1 MIRVYD
7 KAAIMRVLSH
17 PSVWPY
23 IAKGCEV
30 SPEEFNP
37 MQDVCIYLTET
48 GDEMHVLD
56 MDGYIHVN
64 CLPNVRGRKA
74 VETIKAAIE
83 WFFKHTRL
91 SVIKALVRKSDRH
104 VVQLA
109 IRCGMKEITRD
120 EDVHFIMRREL

>member
-1 MIRVYD
+1 MRRVYD

-17 PSVWPY
+17 PNVWPH

-30 SPEEFNP
+30 TPEEFNP

-56 MDGYIHVN
+56 MNGYMHVN

-74 VETIKAAIE
+74 VETCKAAIE
-83 WFFKHTRL
+83 WFFKHT
-91 SVIKALVRKSDRH
+91 SWNVIKATIPAINRH

-109 IRCGMKEITRD
+109 IRCGMSEIARD
-120 EDVHFIMRREL
+120 EDVHFIMRRKQ